1 MRSRPVPIKSRN
13 HSAFFG
19 LCLLFI
25 AGITGCDF
33 INSIKE
39 YLSGEPKTPVV
50 EKPLTVE
57 KQVPAQPA
65 PSEKSAAEA
74 PLPKNVLA
82 RVGSWTITVDEF
94 KERLAA
100 LKEAVP
106 NLDVTNIDSKR
117 MVLEELIRQQLLV
130 WDGERTGVASQK
142 DIGMAVEEFRRT
154 LIAEQMARKMTENIQ
169 VTDDEVQAFYEEQK
183 KVLVEP
189 AQWHVRMIVVDSQ
202 LKANELTVE
211 LLKGS
216 DFAEMAKQHSI
227 GDHAS
232 DGGDL
237 GFITE
242 APFPEMAGALLP
254 LKQGDISSIFQGPQG
269 YYVVKVEEKKDG
281 QQIPF
286 EKIKDEIR
294 ANQLFLKQRDA
305 VLDRIEKLKQETT
318 VDIKEGLL

>member
-1 MRSRPVPIKSRN
+1 MIVKSRDR
-13 HSAFFG
+13 SAFFG
-19 LCLLFI
+19 LCLLLVF
-25 AGITGCDF
+25 GITGCDF

-39 YLSGEPKTPVV
+39 YLSGASQAPVV

-57 KQVPAQPA
+57 KQVPVQPVQ
-65 PSEKSAAEA
+65 SEKPAVEA
-74 PLPKNVLA
+74 PLTKDVLA
-82 RVGSWTITVDEF
+82 RVGNWTITVDEF
-94 KERLAA
+94 NERLAA

-106 NLDVTNIDSKR
+106 NLDVTNIDSRR

-142 DIGMAVEEFRRT
+142 DINVAVEEFRRT

-189 AQWHVRMIVVDSQ
+189 EQWHIRVIVVDSQ
-202 LKANELTVE
+202 LKANEISVD
-211 LLKGS
+211 LLKGI
-216 DFAEMAKQHSI
+216 DFSEMAKQHSI
-227 GDHAS
+227 GPEAS
-232 DGGDL
+232 TGGDL

-242 APFPEMAGALLP
+242 APFPEMASALLP
-254 LKQGDISSIFQGPQG
+254 LKQGDISGVFKGPQG
-269 YYVVKVEEKKDG
+269 YYIVKVEEKKEG

-286 EKIKDEIR
+286 EEIKDEIR

-318 VDIKEGLL
+318 VDIKTDLL